1 MLWKNEKT
9 CLVVVEKM
17 MLLKSLLVTM
27 EGLVKKTVHQNDILS
42 DSTLNVN
49 VKNSLATMTW
59 LVQS

>member
-1 MLWKNEKT
+1 
-9 CLVVVEKM
+9 

-27 EGLVKKTVHQNDILS
+27 EGLVKNIVHQNDSWS

-49 VKNSLATMTW
+49 VKNSLASMTW

>member
-1 MLWKNEKT
+1 MI
-9 CLVVVEKM
+9 
-17 MLLKSLLVTM
+17 LLKSLLVTM